1 MKATHKKLL
10 SYVLKTDFQSV
21 WLISGVAI
29 WGGRK
34 HIFLKSGGGGGAG
47 VGGGGVGR
55 AGSSAYV
62 HIYRI
67 GTKDSFLIVI
77 K

>member
-34 HIFLKSGGGGGAG
+34 HIFLKSGGGG
-47 VGGGGVGR
+47 VGGGGGWGGLVPPPMYTYIGLELKTP
-55 AGSSAYV
+55 SS
-62 HIYRI
+62 
-67 GTKDSFLIVI
+67 
-77 K
+77 